1 MKNPFKVINRT
12 TKVER
17 IFNSEELDRKFA
29 KIRKDKKEL
38 AELMKA
44 EGDPY
49 AIMDEDDDE
58 LVFPTF
64 EDTMNLVRDQQKE
77 NS

>member
-1 MKNPFKVINRT
+1 MRNTAEEETRA
-12 TKVER
+12 
-17 IFNSEELDRKFA
+17 EELDRKFA

-38 AELMKA
+38 AEMMRN
-44 EGDPY
+44 DPY
-49 AIMDEDDDE
+49 INEFEDEDDE
-58 LVFPTF
+58 LEIPTF